1 MLDPA
6 AQDSGMCP
14 TCEAILDFLS
24 SPGSYAP
31 LTCRHRRPGNRQED
45 LVSAWF
51 TSLTITPTQRGGQ
64 LVQRAT

>member
-14 TCEAILDFLS
+14 TCEVMPDFLS

-45 LVSAWF
+45 LMSAWF
-51 TSLTITPTQRGGQ
+51 TSQQRY
-64 LVQRAT
+64 